1 MEPYNKTLITVSLAI
16 IVAIVSIELVIAGFL
31 GQHVVW
37 VVELFFDGGG
47 INVDRELELRLRIA
61 FGLFL
66 GFALV
71 LWVFVFILFKGAL
84 GIKREYD
91 KANLQSIKNHDE
103 LISSINDC
111 AVAIKDCAESC
122 KKVSNQIDRLC
133 DLVASNDA
141 VHNNNK
147 RSTDNCSHRTTVN
160 TVCEG
165 KESSNGVSVNV
176 DPDSNK
182 DHTGSDLG
190 TGVIGRNCPNN
201 LGSN

>member
-71 LWVFVFILFKGAL
+71 LWVFVFIKTF
-84 GIKREYD
+84 
-91 KANLQSIKNHDE
+91 
-103 LISSINDC
+103 
-111 AVAIKDCAESC
+111 
-122 KKVSNQIDRLC
+122 
-133 DLVASNDA
+133 
-141 VHNNNK
+141 
-147 RSTDNCSHRTTVN
+147 VN
-160 TVCEG
+160 
-165 KESSNGVSVNV
+165 
-176 DPDSNK
+176 
-182 DHTGSDLG
+182 LG
-190 TGVIGRNCPNN
+190 TVHQQR
-201 LGSN
+201 